1 MKTILTAANEQEK
14 LILDYIENN
23 ASEMLVEKI
32 NTGKKTM
39 TDCFNYIVSEAK
51 HKAVKGCA
59 MIADSEVFGWAMH
72 YFEEDSI
79 KPVTAPVVKA
89 EVKTAPV
96 KETKKP
102 EVKKQEKK
110 ADDLDECTKNQISM
124 FDLFGVQI

>member
-51 HKAVKGCA
+51 RKAVKGCA

-79 KPVTAPVVKA
+79 KPVTAPTVKA

-96 KETKKP
+96 KEI
-102 EVKKQEKK
+102 KKQEKK